1 MASFGPIAPYYDR
14 LMRDVPYDMW
24 AGYYRLLLAQLGSSP
39 KTLLDVCCG
48 TGTLA
53 ELLACDGFTVTGF
66 DVSAPMVAE
75 AVRKAKEKGLNIE
88 YRVSNA
94 AELDL
99 GRRFDGAY
107 SFFDSLNY
115 ITDPEDLRSAI
126 RRVGEHV
133 EPSGSFIFDVNTAY
147 AFEKRMFDQ
156 KDMRKASRLKY
167 EWRGDYDPA
176 TRLIEVKMDFWYA
189 GEPFSEV
196 HVQRAYT
203 DDELSSYLDEAGFD
217 VERVYE
223 SYTLDPPRAA
233 SDRLHYVAVRRRG

>member
-14 LMRDVPYDMW
+14 LMRDVPYEMW
-24 AGYYRLLLAQLGSSP
+24 AGYYRLLLAQLGASP
-39 KTLLDVCCG
+39 HTLLDVCCG

-53 ELLACDGFTVTGF
+53 ELLTGEGFTVTGF

-75 AVRKAKEKGLNIE
+75 AVRKSREKGLEID
-88 YRVSNA
+88 YHVSNA
-94 AELDL
+94 ADLDL
-99 GRRFDGAY
+99 GSRFEGAY

-115 ITDPEDLRSAI
+115 ITDPEELRMAV

-156 KDMRKASRLKY
+156 RDMRKSSKLQY
-167 EWRGDYDPA
+167 VWRGDYDPA
-176 TRLIEVKMDFWYA
+176 TRLIEVRMDFWFA
-189 GEPFSEV
+189 GAPFSEV

-203 DDELSSYLDEAGFD
+203 NDELHGFLDEAGFD
-217 VERVYE
+217 VERVFE
-223 SYTLDPPRAA
+223 SYTLDPPRKS